1 VLKKIED
8 SIPRSADFRVYKTE
22 NLCFAEGWFGPKTSC
37 LESRN
42 LGRLLNVIL
51 IYTLRGVFGGS
62 GTSFSTI
69 SGNPKRPPKST
80 LQMTLFLEQVLEGVL
95 VTGLK
100 GRYTPLLRRGV

>member
-1 VLKKIED
+1 
-8 SIPRSADFRVYKTE
+8 VYKTE